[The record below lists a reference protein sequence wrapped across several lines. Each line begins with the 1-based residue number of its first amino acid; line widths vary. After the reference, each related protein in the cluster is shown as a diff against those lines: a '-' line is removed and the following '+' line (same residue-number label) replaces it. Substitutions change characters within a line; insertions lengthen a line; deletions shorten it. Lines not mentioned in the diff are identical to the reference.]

1 MYNGRMEEGV
11 EESVEEEKEAVKQ
24 EKRMEKINVNKT
36 VSYEGRGNGGIN
48 GRIYWLITICFCL
61 CRRRYVGSDG

>member
-36 VSYEGRGNGGIN
+36 VSYEGR
-48 GRIYWLITICFCL
+48 
-61 CRRRYVGSDG
+61 